1 MLRQQTLNP
10 TKNAIIK
17 RVNYVSEQDPN
28 LEKECTPEEIEC
40 KKKKTD
46 ELGKVRIQTLKGTD

>member
-1 MLRQQTLNP
+1 
-10 TKNAIIK
+10 
-17 RVNYVSEQDPN
+17 VNYVSEQDPN